1 MEDEDGYTILNFR
14 SRNPAF
20 IHEPSG
26 TNKGITQPNAPDVPS
41 ESIPLP
47 SKWRC
52 TALIWGILCLTL
64 LVTAGILGIQVT
76 QASHLASASLKNLSQ
91 QLELLQ
97 AKNANL
103 SEILQL
109 LTRDRGQKY
118 SLCPENWFWYGEV
131 CYHLSTEW
139 KTWQGSKDY
148 CSSHDS
154 RLLKIENKEELD
166 FIVSLSCR
174 LWIGLSRNAVNRTW
188 VWEDGAALP
197 TDLFQ
202 VSEIYYEGDC
212 VILEDGKAQSYGC
225 IFHNRC
231 VCKKKSA

>member
-20 IHEPSG
+20 THEPSG
-26 TNKGITQPNAPDVPS
+26 TNK

-52 TALIWGILCLTL
+52 TALILGILCLTL

-103 SEILQL
+103 SEILQQ
-109 LTRDRGQKY
+109 LTRDRGHKCN
-118 SLCPENWFWYGEV
+118 LCPENWFWYGQV

-154 RLLKIENKEELD
+154 RLLKIENKEELVMSFPSSLTVD
-166 FIVSLSCR
+166 TKRGMNAAMGVGFILHVH
-174 LWIGLSRNAVNRTW
+174 IA
-188 VWEDGAALP
+188 
-197 TDLFQ
+197 TDKMIPPMHCILGQ
-202 VSEIYYEGDC
+202 NQGKLGRQCITLEK
-212 VILEDGKAQSYGC
+212 VIKD
-225 IFHNRC
+225 I
-231 VCKKKSA
+231 

>member
-1 MEDEDGYTILNFR
+1 MVLYSEGDGSKEVDMEDEDGYTILNFH

-20 IHEPSG
+20 THEPSG
-26 TNKGITQPNAPDVPS
+26 TNK
-41 ESIPLP
+41 ESIPLH

-52 TALIWGILCLTL
+52 TALILGILCLLL
-64 LVTAGILGIQVT
+64 LVTAGILGIQG
-76 QASHLASASLKNLSQ
+76 HKC
-91 QLELLQ
+91 
-97 AKNANL
+97 
-103 SEILQL
+103 
-109 LTRDRGQKY
+109 
-118 SLCPENWFWYGEV
+118 SLCPENWFLYGEV

-154 RLLKIENKEELD
+154 RLIKIENKEELD

-174 LWIGLSRNAVNRTW
+174 MWIGLSRNAVNGTR

-202 VSEIYYEGDC
+202 VSEKYYEGDC
-212 VILEDGKAQSYGC
+212 VVLEDGKAQSYGC
-225 IFHNRC
+225 IHHNRC
-231 VCKKKSA
+231 VCKKKVLSWNLFNQHKKKPRKDGIIL